1 MRAVKE
7 VQDRLGAAAAGGGPP
22 DEPTAQRIIGYPAR
36 VRQFLH
42 DVRMELRNVTWPSKS
57 DVQATTAVV
66 LIATFFFGFYLGT
79 VLDIP
84 LSNLMTWLLEH
95 APEWL
100 R

>member
-1 MRAVKE
+1 M
-7 VQDRLGAAAAGGGPP
+7 
-22 DEPTAQRIIGYPAR
+22 GYPAR

-42 DVRMELRNVTWPSKS
+42 DVRMELRNVTWPSKA
-57 DVQATTAVV
+57 DVRATTVVV

-84 LSNLMTWLLEH
+84 LSRLMTWLLEA
-95 APEWL
+95 APGWI